1 MITEEDYIRKLY
13 NYNSVLFIKDF
24 IEKLVSISL
33 KKIKDEMI
41 NQQIQYPKIFRNFN
55 NNHKDCKLN
64 FLKILI

>member
-41 NQQIQYPKIFRNFN
+41 NQ
-55 NNHKDCKLN
+55 
-64 FLKILI
+64 